1 MPALPPP
8 APRPFFRRPWVVE
21 SLVFFGVLWQESLR
35 LEWRTAHRVLPLP
48 PNVTAFYYYQA
59 GDFANGYVN
68 AFLLDGLTDLAR
80 HWAARRR
87 GGSVERQGLQAML
100 ATVLSIVSIVLIEL
114 VPSAVNHPD
123 VGDIP
128 AGVVGALLY
137 LCVRTAALR

>member
-8 APRPFFRRPWVVE
+8 APRPFLRRPWVVE

-48 PNVTAFYYYQA
+48 KSVTAFYYYQA

-100 ATVLSIVSIVLIEL
+100 ATVLSIVEAPEMMKVLLASPPATTLSNGTPIS
-114 VPSAVNHPD
+114 PSP
-123 VGDIP
+123 P
-128 AGVVGALLY
+128 P
-137 LCVRTAALR
+137 TP